1 MFFEAMDLYRRGVLN
16 LFKHVTQLINN
27 HQWEDC
33 VNQCEGCELRSNPY
47 FRQVHLA
54 KRLQYQYYEAVARQ
68 TFFHGPF
75 VGTLSFHTLSQIY
88 LPNIKQVLLKEHLRQ
103 INKQNECLQESRL
116 EVLLVWIFLKGIT
129 LTFINNGQTI
139 QLHLYQKGK
148 DLLLGQSKVNKV
160 KIVLPFLKFMKRPQ
174 TKFYADTMH
183 HSKVIR
189 SKKSNI
195 YH

>member
-68 TFFHGPF
+68 TFFHVHLLGPF
-75 VGTLSFHTLSQIY
+75 RFIRFHKY
-88 LPNIKQVLLKEHLRQ
+88 
-103 INKQNECLQESRL
+103 
-116 EVLLVWIFLKGIT
+116 IFPT
-129 LTFINNGQTI
+129 
-139 QLHLYQKGK
+139 
-148 DLLLGQSKVNKV
+148 
-160 KIVLPFLKFMKRPQ
+160 
-174 TKFYADTMH
+174 
-183 HSKVIR
+183 
-189 SKKSNI
+189 
-195 YH
+195 

>member
-1 MFFEAMDLYRRGVLN
+1 MGRLCESMRRLWAQKQSIFSTGSSC
-16 LFKHVTQLINN
+16 KTSSISI
-27 HQWEDC
+27 
-33 VNQCEGCELRSNPY
+33 LRSRGPSNILPC
-47 FRQVHLA
+47 
-54 KRLQYQYYEAVARQ
+54 
-68 TFFHGPF
+68 PF

-116 EVLLVWIFLKGIT
+116 EVFLVWIFLKGIT

-189 SKKSNI
+189 SKKGNI